1 MTNTWTVAEVA
12 GALKTSPETF
22 RRKHRRLCREVGF
35 PAPLPG
41 MGLRWSRARVLA
53 WIDAGGV
60 IEAAPAPR
68 PATVVE
74 MAKADLT
81 ARYA

>member
-1 MTNTWTVAEVA
+1 MCTWTVAEVA
-12 GALKTSPETF
+12 GALKTKAETF
-22 RRKHRRLCREVGF
+22 RRKHRRLCREAGF

-60 IEAAPAPR
+60 IEAAPAAK
-68 PATVVE
+68 PATVVDL
-74 MAKADLT
+74 ARADLS